1 MKTAFLKIV
10 LAGII
15 FFSGT
20 VFSENNR
27 TGIKISN
34 TNVEITTEK
43 AKQIIF
49 SHSGV
54 LRKEAK
60 ITKIILDRENGKYF
74 YIIEFFTKNKKY
86 SYEIDADTGYILK
99 YTDKSRKSAED
110 RSIFK
115 GLFREILGL

>member
-1 MKTAFLKIV
+1 MKIGFLKII

-20 VFSENNR
+20 VFSDNK
-27 TGIKISN
+27 GAGVKISN
-34 TNVEITTEK
+34 TNVKITTEK

-60 ITKIILDRENGKYF
+60 ITKIMLNRENRKYF

-99 YTDKSRKSAED
+99 YANKNRKSAEN
-110 RSIFK
+110 RRVFK
-115 GLFREILGL
+115 GLFKEILGL